1 MGIMRDDLC
10 HPYVL
15 STGCYV
21 YRLLS
26 WLSAIR
32 RGNRSASEGTVSG
45 ECQGCCPTPEGCSLL
60 LESGPRWT
68 RGAPPYWHLV
78 GPFAGWREREEEG
91 GGEGGGKRKCLLK
104 RGREKGECRW
114 EGGSKYKHVAVVSE
128 R

>member
-15 STGCYV
+15 STGCYI

-26 WLSAIR
+26 WLSAIW

-45 ECQGCCPTPEGCSLL
+45 ECQECCPTPEGCSLL

-78 GPFAGWREREEEG
+78 GPFAGWRGREEEG
-91 GGEGGGKRKCLLK
+91 EGGGG
-104 RGREKGECRW
+104 RGKKKVSAKKGERKRRVQVGRRVKVQACSR
-114 EGGSKYKHVAVVSE
+114 GQ
-128 R
+128 